1 VGLRGATPGGDSGP
15 VKVAVTGFSGF
26 IGTALVRALESR
38 GDEVVRIGRSVAPT
52 EGRVLWDPE
61 RGTLDGDALSGI
73 DAAINLAGEPIGK
86 RRWSDRQKARIL
98 NSRERGTTLLSR
110 TLARLSPRPRALLS
124 ASAMGYYGDRGDQV
138 LTEEDSYGEG
148 FLASVCR
155 RWEGATAAAS
165 DAGIRVVHLRTGL
178 PLHPSGGL
186 MKRIL
191 IPFRLG
197 VGGRLAS
204 GRQWMSWVSLADQI
218 SAMLHLLDDEA
229 ARGPFNIAAPDPVR
243 NDEFTSVLA
252 RALRRPAVIPIPKA
266 LIAIPFGR
274 ELTNDVLAS
283 IRISP
288 ARLERSGYRF
298 REPEL
303 EPALRAM
310 LRR

>member
-1 VGLRGATPGGDSGP
+1 VRI
-15 VKVAVTGFSGF
+15 AVTGSSGF

-38 GDEVVRIGRSVAPT
+38 GNDVVRIGRSGVRT
-52 EGRVLWDPE
+52 DGRVQWDPE
-61 RGTLDGDALSGI
+61 HGTLDAEALAGV

-86 RRWSDRQKARIL
+86 RRWSDAQKARIV
-98 NSRERGTTLLSR
+98 NSRERGTALLSQ
-110 TLARLSPRPRALLS
+110 TLARLSPRPGALLS
-124 ASAMGYYGDRGDQV
+124 ASAMGYYGDRADQV
-138 LTEEDSYGEG
+138 LTEEDSSGEG

-155 RWEGATAAAS
+155 RWESATSAAS

-178 PLHPSGGL
+178 PLDPSGGL

-191 IPFRLG
+191 LPFRLG

-204 GRQWMSWVSLADQI
+204 GRQWMSWVSLTDQI
-218 SAMLHLLDDEA
+218 GATLHLLDDEG
-229 ARGPFNIAAPDPVR
+229 ARGAFNIAAPGPVR
-243 NDEFTSVLA
+243 NDEFTRVLA
-252 RALRRPAVIPIPKA
+252 HVLRRPAVIPIPKA

-274 ELTNDVLAS
+274 ELTNDLLSS

-288 ARLERSGYRF
+288 ARLEGSGYRF
-298 REPEL
+298 QEPEL